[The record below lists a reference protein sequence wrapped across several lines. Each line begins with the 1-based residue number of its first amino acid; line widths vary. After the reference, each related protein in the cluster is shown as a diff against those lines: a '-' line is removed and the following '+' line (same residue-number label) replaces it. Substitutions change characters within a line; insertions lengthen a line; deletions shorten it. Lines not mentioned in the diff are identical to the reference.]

1 MVKIKSISWVEKDDP
16 MFTGRFTVSSH
27 RNVSIFNE
35 RNQNE
40 KISKSKLS
48 NFQKNNPDA
57 SKTQNDKGGNLSK
70 SNKKPQV
77 TGIKNNRRLI
87 NATIKEKNND

>member
-1 MVKIKSISWVEKDDP
+1 MNTTKRSSLSSSQGNSNGDSSSGSEGVDYEKLH
-16 MFTGRFTVSSH
+16 SS
-27 RNVSIFNE
+27 
-35 RNQNE
+35 
-40 KISKSKLS
+40 SKSKLS

-87 NATIKEKNND
+87 NAKIKEKNND